1 MIPNKVLEKI
11 LRFSNF
17 QPPPSVKTEVTIIL
31 TDVNDQTPTFRS
43 DKYECEIA
51 ENSQQ
56 NTPATFLG
64 NARNEVFDYDLVT
77 EIIY

>member
-1 MIPNKVLEKI
+1 
-11 LRFSNF
+11 
-17 QPPPSVKTEVTIIL
+17 L

-43 DKYECEIA
+43 EKYEIEIA

-64 NARNEVFDYDLVT
+64 NSRNEVFDYDLVILCFCQV
-77 EIIY
+77 EKIKNYYWDS